1 MEEVKRCPRCSAEEV
16 VPVVYGPPSSE
27 MVGEC
32 RRGEVAL
39 GGCTG
44 WPDAPD
50 YLCQN
55 CGHEWRE
62 DKAGS

>member
-1 MEEVKRCPRCSAEEV
+1 MEEAKRCPRCNVEEV
-16 VPVVYGPPSSE
+16 VPVVYGLPSPE

-32 RRGEVAL
+32 RRGGVVL
-39 GGCTG
+39 GGRTG

-50 YLCQN
+50 HLCQN

-62 DKAGS
+62 EEQE